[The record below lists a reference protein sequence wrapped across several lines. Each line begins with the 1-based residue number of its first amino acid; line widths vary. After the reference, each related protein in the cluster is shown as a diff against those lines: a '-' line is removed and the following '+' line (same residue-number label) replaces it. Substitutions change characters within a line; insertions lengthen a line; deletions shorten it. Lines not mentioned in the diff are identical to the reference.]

1 MIQRAGPPGGVLH
14 RSIPC
19 LKWAAAV
26 LLMGTLYSLLAAT
39 PPHRKKQRE
48 PVDYALITGSVFT
61 PEGAL
66 VPHATVAVREVGGH
80 HRHWDAGTDEMGE
93 FFVRVPP
100 GKADY
105 VVEASASGFQP
116 DRATVHVAADER
128 ETIFL
133 HLTRKHK

>member
-1 MIQRAGPPGGVLH
+1 MIQRAGHARRALH
-14 RSIPC
+14 WSFPC
-19 LKWAAAV
+19 LKWAGAV
-26 LLMGTLYSLLAAT
+26 LLMGTLYSSLAAT
-39 PPHRKKQRE
+39 PPHQKKRK

-66 VPHATVAVREVGGH
+66 VPHATVEVREVGGH
-80 HRHWDAGTDEMGE
+80 HHHWDAGTDEMGE